1 MSEGHELVDPRFDA
15 AFDALGVGVL
25 VFDTD
30 AHIAFANQHARTV
43 LDFAPEGAG
52 AVESSTVEYID
63 SDGAPL
69 TRESLPVAV
78 TLREGTPQGP
88 CLIGARRPGNPTTW
102 YLTSS
107 VPLGED
113 GGAPGQGAVCTF
125 IDLTAQR
132 ATETAWRESEERF
145 RLLAE
150 NAADVIYRVA
160 LGPEPHVEYV
170 NPALRS
176 LLGIEPSEWYA
187 DLRLV
192 IDVTEAGDIPP
203 EVLREGSI
211 DRPMQVLAR
220 MRHRDGRV
228 VWVEHHLVPVHGAD
242 GATVAVEGIA
252 RDVSARKA
260 LEEDL
265 SRQALH
271 DALTG
276 LPNRSL
282 LLDRLQHALG
292 SLERGP
298 GVLGVLYLDL
308 DRFKTVN
315 DNLGHEAGDR
325 LLVAIARRL
334 EHAMRPSDSVA
345 RLGGDEF
352 AAVLVG
358 LGSRREAG
366 MVAARILAD
375 VAQPV
380 DLVGGELVTTASI
393 GVVTATEP
401 DASPAELLRRADV
414 AMYRAKDL
422 GRARTEWYE
431 EPPDSRSPV
440 RPSD

>member
-1 MSEGHELVDPRFDA
+1 M
-15 AFDALGVGVL
+15 
-25 VFDTD
+25 
-30 AHIAFANQHARTV
+30 
-43 LDFAPEGAG
+43 APEAAG
-52 AVESSTVEYID
+52 VRSRDGSTVDYVD
-63 SDGAPL
+63 QDGEPIA
-69 TRESLPVAV
+69 RDSLPVAT
-78 TLREGTPQGP
+78 TLREGTAQATRV
-88 CLIGARRPGNPTTW
+88 IGARRDGGPVTW

-107 VPLGED
+107 VPLAGD
-113 GGAPGQGAVCTF
+113 SAVGHGVVCTF
-125 IDLTAQR
+125 IDLTSQR
-132 ATETAWRESEERF
+132 ATEVALRESEQRF

-150 NAADVIYRVA
+150 NAADLIYRVA
-160 LGPEPHVEYV
+160 LRPHPHVEYV
-170 NPALRS
+170 NPALQT
-176 LLGIEPSEWYA
+176 LLGVEPAEWYE
-187 DLRLV
+187 DLQLL
-192 IDVTEAGDIPP
+192 IQLTEAGDIPP

-220 MRHRDGRV
+220 MRHRDGRM

-282 LLDRLQHALG
+282 LLDRLQHALA

-334 EHAMRPSDSVA
+334 ERAMRPSDSVA

-352 AAVLVG
+352 AVVLVG
-358 LGSRREAG
+358 LGSWREAG
-366 MVAARILAD
+366 MIAARLLED
-375 VAQPV
+375 VAEPV
-380 DLVGGELVTTASI
+380 DLVDSELVTTASI

-422 GRARTEWYE
+422 GRARAEWYE
-431 EPPDSRSPV
+431 A
-440 RPSD
+440 PSDSGSRAAQSD